1 MNPRTRLTCCL
12 LAAAL
17 VATLFVSAPSTGG
30 IILPPWDKL
39 AHFVFYG
46 ALAVLLTVA
55 LGSRRWVIA
64 IVIVC
69 LIGIADEGYQSLL
82 PGRHADWGD
91 LAADV
96 VAAAAGVLGTRW
108 WLLRG
113 ATRTAT
119 GRS

>member
-1 MNPRTRLTCCL
+1 MTLRTRLACCL

-17 VATLFVSAPSTGG
+17 VLTLFVSAPGTGG
-30 IILPPWDKL
+30 VFVPPWDKF
-39 AHFVFYG
+39 AHLGFYG
-46 ALAVLLTVA
+46 AVAVLLTIA
-55 LGSRRWVIA
+55 LGPTRWAIAIA
-64 IVIVC
+64 IVC
-69 LIGIADEGYQSLL
+69 TIGIADEAYQSLL

-96 VAAAAGVLGTRW
+96 VAAAVGVLGTRW

-113 ATRTAT
+113 LTRTAT